1 MCALGSDFSASMR
14 MLIPWFQGILLFLS
28 RLGRAQDQDDSMM
41 EWTTAYS
48 LEGEHEIA
56 KNTLLTTL
64 PKMTKEWKVAF
75 DINPTDYSVAGMTN
89 LLHLTQGGN
98 KAQVGDRIPAIW
110 FHKSQGVIVSTAMD
124 GKAAYSRKIK
134 PLPPAGEWTT
144 IEVSQTLVKS
154 KFMFSITIGD
164 KQVFQKRNRKPV
176 ELSDIKVYAG
186 NPWHQS
192 QRGSLR
198 NLKIEIKTPIECGG
212 KTVKMTYCSLIIT
225 SMIIFAFL

>member
-1 MCALGSDFSASMR
+1 MYCRFGSFSETLVRVYIVVMR
-14 MLIPWFQGILLFLS
+14 MLIPWFPGIPWNWKRRIPGNQGMSTLFLS
-28 RLGRAQDQDDSMM
+28 GFGRAQDQDHSMM

-176 ELSDIKVYAG
+176 ELSDI
-186 NPWHQS
+186 
-192 QRGSLR
+192 
-198 NLKIEIKTPIECGG
+198 
-212 KTVKMTYCSLIIT
+212 
-225 SMIIFAFL
+225 

>member
-1 MCALGSDFSASMR
+1 
-14 MLIPWFQGILLFLS
+14 MLIPWFPGILLFLS

-48 LEGEHEIA
+48 LEGEHEIG

-110 FHKSQGVIVSTAMD
+110 FHKTQGVIVSTAM
-124 GKAAYSRKIK
+124 AI
-134 PLPPAGEWTT
+134 WTT
-144 IEVSQTLVKS
+144 MWFTVGKSNLADFDCCPFSGRREWFDFPTVS
-154 KFMFSITIGD
+154 
-164 KQVFQKRNRKPV
+164 R
-176 ELSDIKVYAG
+176 
-186 NPWHQS
+186 
-192 QRGSLR
+192 
-198 NLKIEIKTPIECGG
+198 
-212 KTVKMTYCSLIIT
+212 
-225 SMIIFAFL
+225 FAIHCC